1 MTQYNI
7 DYLMPLWIIH
17 FGVIFR
23 RHIESEIVHT
33 NNTKP
38 CGSSNSLNN
47 VYIRMLDNY

>member
-1 MTQYNI
+1 MIQNNI
-7 DYLMPLWIIH
+7 NYLMSLWIIH

-38 CGSSNSLNN
+38 YGSSNSLNN
-47 VYIRMLDNY
+47 VYIRMIDNY